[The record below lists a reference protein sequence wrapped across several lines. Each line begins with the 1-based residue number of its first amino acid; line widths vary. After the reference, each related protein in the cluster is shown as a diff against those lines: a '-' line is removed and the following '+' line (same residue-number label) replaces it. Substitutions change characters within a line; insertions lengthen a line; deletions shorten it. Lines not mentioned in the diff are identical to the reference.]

1 MSYQDLIQYIDR
13 HGRITYINKLG
24 YVNQLF
30 GYIRK
35 VNDDHVVWEDNE
47 LQYKCKIRN
56 VQYFTVFNL
65 PINKFKL

>member
-24 YVNQLF
+24 YENTLF

-35 VNDDHVVWEDNE
+35 VNDDHIVWEDNE
-47 LQYKCKIRN
+47 LPYKCKIRN
-56 VQYFTVFNL
+56 VKNFTVFKL
-65 PINKFKL
+65 PINKYR

>member
-1 MSYQDLIQYIDR
+1 MSYQDLVQYIDR

-24 YVNQLF
+24 YENSLF

-47 LQYKCKIRN
+47 LPYKCKIRN
-56 VQYFTVFNL
+56 VQTFTVFNL
-65 PINKFKL
+65 PINKYLK